1 MDIIALST
9 TPARA
14 PSIAGARAHV
24 VLDDRR
30 GDVLRIFATHDG
42 AVKHAFGC
50 LEEAYGEDIDV
61 LSRRQQKAFE
71 KAKADLDLPAACAIL
86 DDFRFSVESLTIDN

>member
-9 TPARA
+9 TPART
-14 PSIAGARAHV
+14 PSIAGAQAHV

-30 GDVLRIFATHDG
+30 GDVLRIFATREG

-50 LEEAYGEDIDV
+50 LEEAYGDEIDV
-61 LSRRQQKAFE
+61 LSRRQSKAFD
-71 KAKADLDLPAACAIL
+71 KAKADLDLPTACAIL
-86 DDFRFSVESLTIDN
+86 DDFRFSVESLTIDD